1 MGEKMKQLRDFEK
14 EMLHEEEAM
23 ANPEPSENP
32 GESYPSGW
40 GDSEHDTRLHRN
52 LKPHTCPPEY
62 DAKHHHY
69 RDTAH

>member
-1 MGEKMKQLRDFEK
+1 MKELREFEK
-14 EMLHEEEAM
+14 DVLNEEETTPKAEEQLKT
-23 ANPEPSENP
+23 PPS
-32 GESYPSGW
+32 GGW